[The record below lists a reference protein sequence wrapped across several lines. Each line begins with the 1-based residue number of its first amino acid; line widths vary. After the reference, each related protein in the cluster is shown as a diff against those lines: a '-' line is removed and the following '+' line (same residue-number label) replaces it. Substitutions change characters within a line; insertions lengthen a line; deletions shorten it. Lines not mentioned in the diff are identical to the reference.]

1 MSLLNSFLSTDYG
14 LLSAIS
20 IGVTVVMGAYL
31 VWFFRKQYKADCEL
45 HDRQQPE
52 RP

>member
-1 MSLLNSFLSTDYG
+1 MALLNSFLSTDYG

-20 IGVTVVMGAYL
+20 IGVTMVMGAYF

-45 HDRQQPE
+45 HDRQQAG
-52 RP
+52 R